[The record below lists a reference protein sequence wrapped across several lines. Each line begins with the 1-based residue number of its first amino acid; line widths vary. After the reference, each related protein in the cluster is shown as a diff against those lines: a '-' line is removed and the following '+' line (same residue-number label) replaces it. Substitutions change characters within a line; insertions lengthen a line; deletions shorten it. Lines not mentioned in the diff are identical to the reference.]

1 MGRFF
6 SFSPEDGTQ
15 LHLLSL
21 PGEKTSLKEAGG
33 GRWGGRLD
41 WTGLKEQF
49 SLHEKGSHPGH
60 PAPFAA
66 VFGLSDAESLARAAF
81 LDGGGAAFGP
91 LRPLSVSLGGCL
103 SKVA

>member
-6 SFSPEDGTQ
+6 SSSPEDSTQ

-33 GRWGGRLD
+33 GGI
-41 WTGLKEQF
+41 WTGPTSKSSF

-60 PAPFAA
+60 PTEFAA
-66 VFGLSDAESLARAAF
+66 VFGLSDAESLALA
-81 LDGGGAAFGP
+81 DGGEEGVGP
-91 LRPLSVSLGGCL
+91 FKS
-103 SKVA
+103 SKRC